1 MTPEGFFD
9 QVASAEWSGTPGG
22 LHAVALSLA
31 LAFVLGQVIGW
42 VYIRTHQGVSYSRS
56 FTVAMAALPMI
67 VALVMLI
74 MVDNIIVAFGLF
86 AVFAIVRFRNIV
98 KDTRD
103 TSFVL
108 WAIMTG
114 MAIGTMRFS
123 LAVVGA
129 ITLGL
134 LFGWLHL
141 VGYGN
146 RERFDALLSLQLAGH
161 PDPVTALGPV
171 LRRHTLRAEVT
182 SQRGD
187 TEELAVQY
195 NLEMRDPDRA
205 EELIAELRGLD
216 AVREASLFRR
226 EEEAEL

>member
-1 MTPEGFFD
+1 MDGLLDALSTG
-9 QVASAEWSGTPGG
+9 EWTGTPGG
-22 LHAVALSLA
+22 LHAVALTLV
-31 LAFVLGQVIGW
+31 LAFVLGQVIGL
-42 VYIRTHQGVSYSRS
+42 VYVRTHQGVSYSRS

-114 MAIGTMRFS
+114 MAVGTMRFG

-129 ITLGL
+129 VSLTL
-134 LFGWLHL
+134 LFAWLRS
-141 VGYGN
+141 VGFGS
-146 RERFDALLSLQLAGH
+146 RERYDAMLSLQLAGAG
-161 PDPVTALGPV
+161 DTLGPV
-171 LRRHTLRAEVT
+171 LPVLQRHTLRADLA
-182 SQRGD
+182 SQRSD
-187 TEELAVQY
+187 RDEMSLNY
-195 NLEMRDPDRA
+195 HLEMRDPDRS
-205 EELIAELRGLD
+205 AELVAELQELD
-216 AVREASLFRR
+216 PVREASYFRR
-226 EEEAEL
+226 EEEAEV